1 CFMAL
6 LGRVTGSTPG
16 PYTTLFRSLLA
27 GLVDE
32 EVTVGQLARGV
43 GVVAADEVALADH
56 QLAGERHGLV
66 LRRRRRPLL
75 RRLVGRTGLGPRSG
89 RGGRLAGGVRD
100 LTDRDGDSALA
111 AGISVAPEGRANG
124 AGLTAST

>member
-75 RRLVGRTGLGPRSG
+75 RRLVGRT
-89 RGGRLAGGVRD
+89 RLRD
-100 LTDRDGDSALA
+100 RK
-111 AGISVAPEGRANG
+111 
-124 AGLTAST
+124 STRLNSSHVKTSYAVVCFK